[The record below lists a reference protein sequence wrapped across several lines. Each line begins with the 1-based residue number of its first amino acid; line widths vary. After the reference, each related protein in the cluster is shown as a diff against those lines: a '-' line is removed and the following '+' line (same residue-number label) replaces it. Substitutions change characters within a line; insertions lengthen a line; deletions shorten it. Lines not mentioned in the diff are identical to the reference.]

1 MYACRKSTQG
11 TEHDKTDRR
20 LQLGRR
26 CHRSVVVYIYI
37 CVCIYISILDI
48 CTYIYTYIYIYIYTY
63 IYIYIYNVCVCICTG
78 CSVWTGVP
86 LRTLLLKAG
95 LKDKK
100 DGARFVCMEGADKL
114 VLAHICV
121 FIYVCACVCVM

>member
-1 MYACRKSTQG
+1 M
-11 TEHDKTDRR
+11 
-20 LQLGRR
+20 
-26 CHRSVVVYIYI
+26 
-37 CVCIYISILDI
+37 
-48 CTYIYTYIYIYIYTY
+48 
-63 IYIYIYNVCVCICTG
+63 CVCICTG

-121 FIYVCACVCVM
+121 FIYVCACVCVFVAHTYMCTCMHVYTCLHACAHACTYVHADIHVYT